1 MPDNHN
7 CHLNTKEIVVS
18 FEKGFQAVIKQEKNK
33 TKQDIQDRASSDQK
47 CQSPAYM
54 EQVFMIHLGRCR
66 KASDSHRRLNLE
78 GPRDIESKKAENTE
92 GELYVH

>member
-1 MPDNHN
+1 M
-7 CHLNTKEIVVS
+7 NTKEIVVS
-18 FEKGFQAVIKQEKNK
+18 FEKGFQAVIKQEKREKKKKN
-33 TKQDIQDRASSDQK
+33 QDIQDTASSDQK

-66 KASDSHRRLNLE
+66 KASDSHRGLNLE